1 MKIIKQQMDEMEELE
16 LTIQKGQETEAQM
29 K

>member
-1 MKIIKQQMDEMEELE
+1 MKIIKQQMDEMDELE
-16 LTIQKGQETEAQM
+16 QTIQKGRETETQM